1 MWYPGANAVL
11 KETMKNFLIKMK
23 LYVLEIPGTFVLVP
37 IGLLMEVIVTLPF
50 MIICE
55 LDGLFQKK
63 S

>member
-1 MWYPGANAVL
+1 MWYPGASTVL
-11 KETMKNFLIKMK
+11 KAPMKNFFIKMK
-23 LYVLEIPGTFVLVP
+23 LYVFEIPGTFVLVP